1 MAIQYL
7 GINRGQQ
14 STDVASGTSTT
25 GRQIELAVNDAVGIT
40 RKELLDSLDK
50 LRDFVVNARVT
61 PFAQ

>member
-1 MAIQYL
+1 MAIQYI

-14 STDVASGTSTT
+14 NSDIASGTSTT

-40 RKELLDSLDK
+40 RKEVLDSLDK
-50 LRDFVVNARVT
+50 LRDFIVNTRAT

>member
-1 MAIQYL
+1 MAIQFI

-14 STDVASGTSTT
+14 TVDVASGTSTT

-40 RKELLDSLDK
+40 RKEVLDSLDK
-50 LRDFVVNARVT
+50 LRDFIVNTRAT